1 MRSDLKA
8 VGGVRAIETDLD
20 EQTCLFE
27 LDATVD
33 VKKLLDSLA
42 QKNNKLADWERRD

>member
-8 VGGVRAIETDLD
+8 MAGVRGIETDLD

-27 LDATVD
+27 LDASID
-33 VKKLLDSLA
+33 VKTMLNSLA
-42 QKNNKLADWERRD
+42 EKNNKLADWEQVD